1 MQKILSCSMRF
12 SLFSPVSGWCVPI
25 ASGKRVILA
34 MPALFHNQEF
44 SMLADKSMQMFYGEE
59 DAVRMPGRR
68 ENRRKM
74 SVKIEGKMGLN

>member
-1 MQKILSCSMRF
+1 
-12 SLFSPVSGWCVPI
+12 
-25 ASGKRVILA
+25 